1 MTKST
6 IKLSDDTK
14 ELLDQIQNKFG
25 LKTYDTT
32 VKTCSLFIIRNEIN
46 LREDYIGDYRK
57 GLVDLENRLTATF
70 KVHEDKMKL
79 DNASVRKWMGGIE
92 KDYLKPLMQKLI
104 IIDKI
109 ADLGVNNILQEKQ
122 NIPKM
127 ENPLNSHIDK
137 HLSSGSGDN
146 ADTDKLV
153 AELQEKEQKFKE
165 LYSKYESQKQA
176 LFKIF
181 NNSKV
186 EAGGMLSKERIVI
199 NLTSE
204 EWESL
209 KKAQ

>member
-1 MTKST
+1 MIKST

-14 ELLDQIQNKFG
+14 ELLDQIQTKFG

-57 GLVDLENRLTATF
+57 GLVDLENRLTTSF

-92 KDYLKPLMQKLI
+92 KDYLKPLLQKLT

-122 NIPKM
+122 NIPKR

-137 HLSSGSGDN
+137 HVSSGSDDS
-146 ADTDKLV
+146 ADIDKLKV
-153 AELQEKEQKFKE
+153 ELQDKEQKFKE

-186 EAGGMLSKERIVI
+186 EAGGILSKERIVI

-204 EWESL
+204 EWDEL

>member
-1 MTKST
+1 MLKNT

-14 ELLDQIQNKFG
+14 KLIDEIQLKFD

-57 GLVDLENRLTATF
+57 GLVDLENRLTASF
-70 KVHEDKMKL
+70 KDHEDKMKS

-92 KDYLKPLMQKLI
+92 KDYLKPLIQKLNI
-104 IIDKI
+104 LDKVS
-109 ADLGVNNILQEKQ
+109 DLGINNILQEKQ
-122 NIPKM
+122 NIPKT
-127 ENPLNSHIDK
+127 ENPLNSHLDK
-137 HLSSGSGDN
+137 PISSGSEDYEN
-146 ADTDKLV
+146 TDKLKT
-153 AELQEKEQKFKE
+153 ELQEKEQKFKE
-165 LYSKYESQKQA
+165 LYNKYESQKQA

-204 EWESL
+204 EWEEL
-209 KKAQ
+209 KKTQ

>member
-1 MTKST
+1 MLKNT

-14 ELLDQIQNKFG
+14 KLVDEIQLKFD

-57 GLVDLENRLTATF
+57 GLVDLENRLTASF
-70 KVHEDKMKL
+70 KDHEDKMKS

-92 KDYLKPLMQKLI
+92 KDYLKPLIQKLNI
-104 IIDKI
+104 LDKVS
-109 ADLGVNNILQEKQ
+109 DLGLNNILQEKQ
-122 NIPKM
+122 NIPKI
-127 ENPLNSHIDK
+127 ENPLNSHLDK
-137 HLSSGSGDN
+137 PISSGSEDYEN
-146 ADTDKLV
+146 TDKLKT
-153 AELQEKEQKFKE
+153 ELQEKEQKFKE
-165 LYSKYESQKQA
+165 LYNKYESQKQA

-204 EWESL
+204 EWEEL
-209 KKAQ
+209 KKTQ

>member
-127 ENPLNSHIDK
+127 ENPLNTHIDK

-146 ADTDKLV
+146 ADSDKLKT
-153 AELQEKEQKFKE
+153 ELREKEQKFKE

-181 NNSKV
+181 NHAKV

-204 EWESL
+204 EWDEL

>member
-1 MTKST
+1 MLKNT

-14 ELLDQIQNKFG
+14 KLIDEIQLKFD

-57 GLVDLENRLTATF
+57 GLVDLENRLTASF
-70 KVHEDKMKL
+70 KDHEDKMKS

-92 KDYLKPLMQKLI
+92 KDYLKPLIQKLNI
-104 IIDKI
+104 LDKVS
-109 ADLGVNNILQEKQ
+109 DLGINNILQEKQ
-122 NIPKM
+122 NIPKT
-127 ENPLNSHIDK
+127 ENPLNSHLDK
-137 HLSSGSGDN
+137 PISSGSGDYEN
-146 ADTDKLV
+146 TDKLKT
-153 AELQEKEQKFKE
+153 ELQEKEQKFKE
-165 LYSKYESQKQA
+165 LYNKYESQKQA

-199 NLTSE
+199 YLTSD
-204 EWESL
+204 EWEEL
-209 KKAQ
+209 KKTQ

>member
-57 GLVDLENRLTATF
+57 GLVDLENRLTAAF
-70 KVHEDKMKL
+70 KVHEDKMKS

-92 KDYLKPLMQKLI
+92 KDYLKPLTQKLI
-104 IIDKI
+104 ILDKI

-137 HLSSGSGDN
+137 NLSSGSGDN
-146 ADTDKLV
+146 ADTDKLI

-165 LYSKYESQKQA
+165 LYSKYESQKQT

-204 EWESL
+204 EWDEL